1 MSPNNWNGTGAVVFY
16 VNSSGNL
23 TGNNVNNTRGLR
35 PISFLKLTYLIK
47 VKYNRIRIQDLSK
60 TKV

>member
-1 MSPNNWNGTGAVVFY
+1 MSPYNWNGSNARVFY

-23 TGNNVNNTRGLR
+23 SNTNVNNTRGLR

-47 VKYNRIRIQDLSK
+47 VKYKRIRIQDLSK

>member
-1 MSPNNWNGTGAVVFY
+1 MSPINWNGTNARVFVVY
-16 VNSSGNL
+16 SSGNL

-47 VKYNRIRIQDLSK
+47 VKYKRIRIQDLSK